1 MATFEA
7 GQFRIGLVGTQ
18 AQEMLFKPVFFDA
31 EIEDIFETMVLVNNK
46 QQIGYVGVMEDIMQ
60 LSGGCG
66 WTPKGALGLFE
77 RCIEVDEIKVNLE
90 LCYDEFVGTVYKQKL
105 KAGTQS
111 SNLEGTIFMQIL
123 MTRMV
128 QALRKQMLKVAFFG
142 NKASV
147 DDAVNI
153 TDGMWSVYI
162 PQLVAN
168 NLVPYINSNSG
179 TPLGAGDGIDL
190 LSAVWENST
199 NVLSAV
205 PEAQKV
211 FLVSANVYRQYLQ
224 DLQNNGVSSAAHLTL
239 LTDGAQRLTF
249 NGIEVKPMYD
259 WQQYADSYLNVQNAN
274 FVLYTERTN
283 FVLGTDIANP
293 INQAMAWHDM
303 EEEKLKVRSRFY
315 LGFNYKHSD
324 LITVA
329 Y

>member
-31 EIEDIFETMVLVNNK
+31 DIEEIFETMVLVNNK
-46 QQIGYVGVMEDIMQ
+46 QQIGYVGAMEDIMQ
-60 LSGGCG
+60 LAGGCG
-66 WTPKGALGLFE
+66 WTPKGNLGLFE
-77 RCIEVDEIKVNLE
+77 RCIEVDEVKVNLE

-105 KAGTQS
+105 KAGSQS

-128 QALRKQMLKVAFFG
+128 QALKKQMLKVAFFG

-162 PQLVAN
+162 PQLVAG
-168 NLVPYINSNSG
+168 NLVPYINSFSG

-190 LSAVWENST
+190 LTAVWENSS
-199 NVLSAV
+199 NVLAAV

-211 FLVSANVYRQYLQ
+211 MLVSANVYRQYLQ

-249 NGIEVKPMYD
+249 NGVEVKPMYD
-259 WQQYADSYLNVQNAN
+259 WQQYAAQYLNVTDAN

-293 INQAMAWHDM
+293 INQSIAWHD
-303 EEEKLKVRSRFY
+303 EEDEKLKVKSKFY

>member
-31 EIEDIFETMVLVNNK
+31 EIDEIFETMVLVNNK
-46 QQIGYVGVMEDIMQ
+46 QQIGYVGVLEDIMQ

-66 WTPKGALGLFE
+66 WTPKGSLGLFE

-105 KAGTQS
+105 KAGSNS

-162 PQLVAN
+162 PQLVAG

-190 LSAVWENST
+190 LTAVWENSS

-205 PEAQKV
+205 TEAQKV

-239 LTDGAQRLTF
+239 LTNGAQRLTF
-249 NGIEVKPMYD
+249 NGIEVKPMYE
-259 WQQYADSYLNVQNAN
+259 WQQYADNYLNVQDAN

-293 INQAMAWHDM
+293 INQAIAWHD
-303 EEEKLKVRSRFY
+303 EEDEKLKVKSRFY

>member
-7 GQFRIGLVGTQ
+7 GQFRIDLRGEE
-18 AQEMLFKPVFFDA
+18 AQELLFKPVFFDA
-31 EIEDIFETMVLVNNK
+31 SVEDIFDIMVLVNKK
-46 QQIGYVGVMEDIMQ
+46 QNIGYVGQMENIMQ
-60 LSGGCG
+60 LSNSCG
-66 WTPKGALGLFE
+66 WTPKGAVSIFE
-77 RCIEVDEIKVNLE
+77 RCIDTEEIKVNLE
-90 LCYDEFVGTVYKQKL
+90 LCYDEFIGTVYKQKL
-105 KAGTQS
+105 KKGTDIT
-111 SNLEGTIFMQIL
+111 NLEGTIFMDIL
-123 MTRMV
+123 MTRMQ
-128 QALRKQMLKVAFFG
+128 QALRKQMLLVSFFG

-147 DDAVNI
+147 NDDINL

-162 PQLVAN
+162 PNLVAN

-190 LSAVWENST
+190 LTAVWENAS

-211 FLVSANVYRQYLQ
+211 MMVSANVYRQYLQ
-224 DLQNNGVSSAAHLTL
+224 DLQNNGISSAAHLTL
-239 LTDGAQRLTF
+239 LTNGAQQLSF

-259 WQQYADSYLNVQNAN
+259 WQQYAAQYLGVNDAN
-274 FVLYTERTN
+274 FVLYTEREN
-283 FVLGTDIANP
+283 LVLGTDIQNP
-293 INQAMAWHDM
+293 VNQSIAWHDE
-303 EEEKLKVRSRFY
+303 EEEKLKVKSRFY

>member
-46 QQIGYVGVMEDIMQ
+46 QQIGYVGAMEDIMQ
-60 LSGGCG
+60 LAGGCG
-66 WTPKGALGLFE
+66 WTPKGNLSLFE

-90 LCYDEFVGTVYKQKL
+90 LCYDEFKGTVYKQKL
-105 KAGTQS
+105 KAGTMS
-111 SNLEGTIFMQIL
+111 DNLEGTIFMQIL

-147 DDAVNI
+147 DDAVNL

-162 PQLVAN
+162 PQLVAG
-168 NLVPYINSNSG
+168 NLIPYINSNSG

-190 LSAVWENST
+190 LSAVWENSS

-224 DLQNNGVSSAAHLTL
+224 DLQNNGVSAAAHLTL

-259 WQQYADSYLNVQNAN
+259 WQTYAAQFLGVNEAN

-283 FVLGTDIANP
+283 FVLGTDIASP
-293 INQAMAWHDM
+293 INQAMAWHDE
-303 EEEKLKVRSRFY
+303 EEEKLKVKSKFY